1 MKKLFNLSLAVIGAI
16 VLLAAPGIVA
26 ADQCND
32 PSCDPYWN
40 LRSPVGFIPRAD
52 NTYYLPNT
60 GGGAGPEW
68 GPYVGVDSHG
78 DASPYMRD
86 PNGWTSGPLYSGMV
100 LTWIGDSS
108 TLPSGISFN
117 HPFNFRPGDPTNPTG
132 APSTL
137 HDLLSGSYGPRVND
151 LVTYLGGI
159 SSAWIISE
167 PVKSLLPFETGT
179 SPYPSPPYI
188 EPWLQESLWKSL
200 SDMYKQTQ
208 LVVIPADMTNVYT
221 KYVAQDLN
229 WPLWDPTVPDRDY
242 YAGYEMIRDR
252 VTGEMVPL
260 EPRYHPDYPA
270 PSTWTQYN
278 FYIQNDIYTTPEPG
292 TLLLLGFGL
301 LGLAAVSIRR
311 KR

>member
-1 MKKLFNLSLAVIGAI
+1 MKKLCML
-16 VLLAAPGIVA
+16 LLAACGVVGLVIVPGIVA
-26 ADQCND
+26 ANG
-32 PSCDPYWN
+32 PV
-40 LRSPVGFIPRAD
+40 SPNGFVPRAD

-68 GPYVGVDSHG
+68 GPYVGVDCHG

-86 PNGWTSGPLYSGMV
+86 PNGWTPGPLYSGMV

-117 HPFNFRPGDPTNPTG
+117 HPFNFLPGDPSNPTG

-137 HDLLSGSYGPRVND
+137 HDLLSGSYGSRVND

-159 SSAWIISE
+159 SSAWVISE

-188 EPWLQESLWKSL
+188 EPWLQEALWNNL
-200 SDMYKQTQ
+200 SYMFKQTQ
-208 LVVIPADMTNVYT
+208 LVVIPADMTKVYT

-242 YAGYEMIRDR
+242 YAGNEVYCDR
-252 VTGEMVPL
+252 FTGLCESQ
-260 EPRYHPDYPA
+260 PRWNSDYPA
-270 PSTWTQYN
+270 PSTWTEYI
-278 FYIQNDIYTTPEPG
+278 FYIQNDNVTVPEPG
-292 TLLLLGFGL
+292 PLLLLSFGL
-301 LGLAAVSIRR
+301 IALAGMRRAIRT
-311 KR
+311 